1 VEGLD
6 INLDWY
12 NVRLENVIAQ
22 DSVDSILRDCYVS
35 GIASRCDGITRN
47 AAGAITNMFFGLTN
61 LGELETEGYD
71 LGVKYRVP
79 ETSVGKFSIDWQSTY
94 TSKYDQ
100 LSDLDPDTL
109 VVGYVGTPGVFRV
122 RSNLG
127 LTWEMGDVTV
137 AYNGRYYSGMKE
149 ACASAP

>member
-1 VEGLD
+1 SAGVPANYVQLGQGGIPCTTLPCQTGFQFLSGSNPELSPEIATSKTAGIVWSPQWVEGLD

-12 NVRLENVIAQ
+12 KVRLENVIAQ

-79 ETSVGKFSIDWQSTY
+79 ETSVGKFSIDWQSSY
-94 TSKYDQ
+94 TS
-100 LSDLDPDTL
+100 
-109 VVGYVGTPGVFRV
+109 
-122 RSNLG
+122 
-127 LTWEMGDVTV
+127 
-137 AYNGRYYSGMKE
+137 
-149 ACASAP
+149 